1 MGEES
6 QHFRRKTN
14 WVKYA
19 LACVGG
25 ILVAAFAV
33 GIILYSGG
41 NSTNVAAASSAE
53 PVLGAAEMCGTCT
66 LIPGVDAYK
75 MCHTCYTPLDEPAR
89 LNCANQEAVIVT
101 KVKSDD
107 HSLRATDL
115 ALVYNECQQNRLDDG
130 SCEIVL
136 QELRDPE
143 EEIIEPEPPIE
154 PRLTRSHPGEFKVY
168 YMCVTEDV
176 FFDPEPEAEYTLSAV
191 RSNDFEVENFP
202 LLSST
207 LVKCGKRK
215 LITENWEKGRE
226 CVSTLDGGLDTP
238 VVFSCDSTRLD
249 ARILIAKV
257 KTTST
262 VELEKKFRK
271 TLAVRTTDLCAE
283 NMNSGACSVTLAD
296 AFQEGE
302 TLPEDGAEIQLSYLC
317 SYGPES
323 VVV

>member
-1 MGEES
+1 MG
-6 QHFRRKTN
+6 
-14 WVKYA
+14 
-19 LACVGG
+19 
-25 ILVAAFAV
+25 
-33 GIILYSGG
+33 
-41 NSTNVAAASSAE
+41 
-53 PVLGAAEMCGTCT
+53 
-66 LIPGVDAYK
+66 
-75 MCHTCYTPLDEPAR
+75 
-89 LNCANQEAVIVT
+89 
-101 KVKSDD
+101 
-107 HSLRATDL
+107 
-115 ALVYNECQQNRLDDG
+115 VYNECQSNRLDDG

-143 EEIIEPEPPIE
+143 YVPEEEIIEPEPPINE

-168 YMCVTEDV
+168 YMCVSEDV
-176 FFDPEPEAEYTLSAV
+176 FFNPEFEAEPETEYSLSAA
-191 RSNDFEVENFP
+191 RSNDFDVENFP
-202 LLSST
+202 LLSSA

-215 LITENWEKGRE
+215 TITENWEKGRE
-226 CVSTLDGGLDTP
+226 CVSTLDTP

-257 KTTST
+257 KTTNT

-302 TLPEDGAEIQLSYLC
+302 TLPEDGAEVQLSYLC

-323 VVV
+323 VIY